1 MKRIAHVSD
10 LHLGRIEKGIVEG
23 LLRDLDACRADLV
36 VVGGDLTQRARE
48 KQFVR
53 ARAFLDRIAAPTLV
67 VPGNHDIPLYNAAR
81 RLLNPLGRYR
91 RHISDDLSPVYR
103 DDEIAVF
110 GVNTTRRFP
119 LIMGRISLSRI
130 AEVCREARDLGAQ
143 VFRIV
148 VAHHPFLAPA
158 HGTPLRLVGRSE
170 RALAAFAAC
179 GVELVLAGH
188 YHLAYTGISFS
199 EDAAFHGRILVI
211 QGGTVSGRTRGEPN
225 SYHIIDLDRPDLS
238 LSHRIWDGVR
248 FTWGPRENWR
258 KEGKWIRI

>member
-1 MKRIAHVSD
+1 MKRIAHISD
-10 LHLGRIEKGIVEG
+10 LHFGRIETGIEEG
-23 LLRDLDACRADLV
+23 LLRDLDGCRADLV
-36 VVGGDLTQRARE
+36 VVSGDLTQRARE
-48 KQFVR
+48 NQFVR

-119 LIMGRISLSRI
+119 VIMGRVSISRI
-130 AEVCREARDLGAQ
+130 AEVCREVKVLSGHA
-143 VFRIV
+143 FRIV

-158 HGTPLRLVGRSE
+158 HGAPFRLVGRAK

-188 YHLAYTGISFS
+188 YHMAYAGISFS

-211 QGGTVSGRTRGEPN
+211 QGATVSSRTRGEPN

-238 LSHRIWDGVR
+238 LSHRVWDGER
-248 FTWGPRENWR
+248 FIRGLRENWR
-258 KEGKWIRI
+258 REGKWVKI